1 MFHPLPTFIAARYL
15 RSKRKNRFASFIA
28 MASIVGIALGVAV
41 LVIVLSVMNG
51 FEVEVTRHIL
61 GMTAHAS
68 IMEGGGRTLGPWRAL
83 EAEVKRDPRVS
94 GAAPFIRASG
104 MLNHRGHN
112 RGVVLYGIPPE
123 AEHEVSDLPQHL
135 GTTALAALTAD
146 PPAILLGQALAHD
159 LDARVG
165 ESVTLVV
172 PRWDPAQGLSLPVY
186 QRVTVAGIFHSG
198 MYEYDST
205 FAMLH
210 LETAAK
216 LFGFG
221 DAVTG
226 LRVNFKDPRLAPQY
240 VQDIINRLGPPFVA
254 LNWTQYHRNFFYAL
268 KSQKRM
274 MFVILSL
281 IVAVAA
287 FNVVA
292 SMIMVVKEKGRDIAI
307 LRTIGLTPRAVLT
320 IFLSQG
326 VLIGLGGVA
335 LGILLGVLGT
345 FEANAF
351 VRAAER
357 VFGVQFIKPDVYYI
371 DYLPVDLRL
380 GDMLAIGCAA
390 FVICVAATV
399 YPAWR
404 ASRVAPAEAL
414 RYE

>member
-1 MFHPLPTFIAARYL
+1 MFHPLPTFIAGRYL
-15 RSKRKNRFASFIA
+15 RSKRKNRFASFISV
-28 MASIVGIALGVAV
+28 ASVLGIALGVAV

-61 GMTAHAS
+61 GMTSHAS
-68 IMEGGGRTLGPWRAL
+68 ILEAGGRNLGPWRDVA
-83 EAEVKRDPRVS
+83 AEVKRDPRVS

-112 RGVVLYGIPPE
+112 RGVVIYGIPPA
-123 AEHEVSDLPQHL
+123 AEHEVSDLPKHL
-135 GTTALAALTAD
+135 EGATLAALSAD
-146 PPAILLGQALAHD
+146 PPTILLGQALAHD
-159 LDARVG
+159 LDAKAG
-165 ESVTLVV
+165 DSVTLVV
-172 PRWDPAQGLSLPVY
+172 PRWDPEQGLGLPVY

-210 LETAAK
+210 IDAAAK
-216 LFGFG
+216 LFEFG
-221 DAVTG
+221 DTVTG
-226 LRVNFKDPRLAPQY
+226 LRVNFSDPPAAPRY
-240 VQDIINRLGPPFVA
+240 IQDIINRLGPPFVA

-287 FNVVA
+287 FNIVA

-307 LRTIGLTPRAVLT
+307 LRTIGLAPRAVLA

-335 LGILLGVLGT
+335 LGVLLGMLGT
-345 FEANAF
+345 SRANAF
-351 VRAAER
+351 VHGAEQ

-380 GDMLAIGCAA
+380 GDVVAVGFAA
-390 FVICVAATV
+390 FVICVAATL

-404 ASRVAPAEAL
+404 ASRIAPAEAL